1 MHRAASV
8 MYTMVWPEVKVVAAA
23 GVAQCIRPEARGRLG
38 QPCNVARMEF
48 GSVIDGNRRVY
59 FDVEVRSG
67 REWKEDGW
75 VVEDDGFKFN
85 VYERGGTASGRG
97 NKGSFNLEH
106 HRNDLWFK
114 YAHDDDMANG
124 SD

>member
-1 MHRAASV
+1 
-8 MYTMVWPEVKVVAAA
+8 
-23 GVAQCIRPEARGRLG
+23 
-38 QPCNVARMEF
+38 MEF

-97 NKGSFNLEH
+97 DKGYFDLQH
-106 HRNDLWFK
+106 LRNHPWFQHV
-114 YAHDDDMANG
+114 HDDNMANG